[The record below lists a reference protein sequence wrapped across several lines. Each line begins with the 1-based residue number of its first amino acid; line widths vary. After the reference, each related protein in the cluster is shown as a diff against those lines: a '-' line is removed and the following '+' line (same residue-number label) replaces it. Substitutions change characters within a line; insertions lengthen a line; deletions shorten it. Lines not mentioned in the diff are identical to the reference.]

1 MNAYEQ
7 RRKATLDH
15 VTREL
20 VATYLNGNISDVKA
34 ALSNMP
40 PLEAAYVALE
50 IAEQCTAYKAATFK
64 ETVQGWAL

>member
-1 MNAYEQ
+1 MNPYEK
-7 RRKATLDH
+7 RRKATLDRI
-15 VTREL
+15 TAEL

-34 ALSNMP
+34 ALSTMP

-50 IAEQCTAYKAATFK
+50 IAEKCTAYKAAMFK